1 MAKFASVSPDF
12 WTDVTVAA
20 WSDPQKLLAL
30 YLLTCPHRN
39 LQGLYRLSIR
49 YAADD
54 LGWSEARTK
63 RVLEEL
69 IADGFAEYDW
79 EAKVVL
85 LPKALRYYQPTTDRQ
100 LQGAIQTLAKVPATP
115 LKDRFADLARQ
126 HGADKL
132 VDALTIGMAA

>member
-1 MAKFASVSPDF
+1 MAKFASVSPEF
-12 WTDVTVAA
+12 WTDTTVAE
-20 WSDPQKLLAL
+20 WNESQKLLAL

-39 LQGLYRLSIR
+39 LQGLYRLSLR

-54 LGWSEARTK
+54 LGWSEQRT
-63 RVLEEL
+63 RRALERL

-100 LQGAIQTLAKVPATP
+100 LQGAIQALAKVPATP

-126 HGADKL
+126 HGAEKL
-132 VDALTIGMAA
+132 VDAMTMGIAA